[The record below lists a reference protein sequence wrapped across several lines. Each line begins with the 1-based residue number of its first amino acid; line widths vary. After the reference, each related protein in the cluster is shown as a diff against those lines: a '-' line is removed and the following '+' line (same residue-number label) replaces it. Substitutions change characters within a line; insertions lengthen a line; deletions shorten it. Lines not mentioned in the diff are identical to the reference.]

1 MNAVHTLRHQHRIS
15 TLCRVLLVNRSSYY
29 KHYAHKLGPREL
41 ENQVIRQQILALWVS
56 SKQRLG
62 VRKMTCRLG
71 VEYGRKISV
80 GRTYRLMQSMH
91 LPEKPTRKPV
101 FKWTPVSPDQSF
113 INRVNQ
119 NFQVSK
125 PNALW
130 ASDITY
136 LRANGRFYYLCVI
149 LDLFS
154 RMVVAWKLSP
164 SIDQNLTLSCL
175 RAAYDNRRPSKGL
188 VFHSD
193 RGSQFTAIA
202 FRNQLSD
209 FEILPSY
216 SAKACPFD
224 NAVLESFF
232 RFLKQELTCSHSFTS
247 FSDLKLKL
255 SEHIDLFYNRRRPHS
270 NNNFLTPAE
279 TEKAY
284 YALYPTA

>member
-1 MNAVHTLRHQHRIS
+1 MTAVHTLRHQHRIT
-15 TLCRVLLVNRSSYY
+15 TLCRVLQVNRSSYY
-29 KHYAHKLGPREL
+29 KHYTATLGPREL
-41 ENQVIRQQILALWVS
+41 ENQVIRQQILALWIS

-71 VEYGRKISV
+71 VEYGRKIST

-101 FKWTPVSPDQSF
+101 FKFAPASPDECF
-113 INRVNQ
+113 INRIHQ

-125 PNALW
+125 PNTLW

-136 LRANGRFYYLCVI
+136 IRANGRFYYLCVI

-154 RMVVAWKLSP
+154 RMVVAWNLSP
-164 SIDQNLTLSCL
+164 SIDQELSISCL
-175 RAAYDNRRPSKGL
+175 KTAYDDRGPGKGL

-193 RGSQFTAIA
+193 RGSQYTAIR
-202 FRNQLSD
+202 FRDQL
-209 FEILPSY
+209 FEYGFLPSY

-232 RFLKQELTCSHSFTS
+232 RFLKQELIRSNSFTS

-255 SEHIDLFYNRRRPHS
+255 SEYIDLFYNRRRPHS
-270 NNNFLTPAE
+270 ANNFLTPVE
-279 TEKAY
+279 TEVAF
-284 YALYPTA
+284 YALKPTS